1 VSVTK
6 RFNVTRREGYFAW
19 GGSAFAAAAFSLH
32 PVNGGFVRLVWLAT
46 LIAFLV
52 LSVVLWRRSRWPYVV
67 AAMAIVIPAA
77 MLVLPGRA
85 FSRES
90 LRAAS
95 VEQLRSFE
103 GTRYIWGGES
113 RLGIDCSGLV
123 RQALIRSSL
132 KLGLSSLNGDLVRSA
147 LALWWFDSSALALRD
162 GYRGTTT
169 LLLQSPSINAVP
181 TQRLLPGD
189 FAVTSD
195 GIHVL
200 AYLGDNHW
208 IEADPELGR
217 VLAVDVPT
225 SNAWFGVPVHV
236 LRWRQLAE

>member
-1 VSVTK
+1 VRK
-6 RFNVTRREGYFAW
+6 RFNVTRREGYLAW
-19 GGSAFAAAAFSLH
+19 GGSAFAAAIFSLH

-52 LSVVLWRRSRWPYVV
+52 LSIVLWRRSRWPYVA
-67 AAMAIVIPAA
+67 AAMAVVIPATLLA
-77 MLVLPGRA
+77 LPGRA
-85 FSRES
+85 FSPAA

-95 VEQLRSFE
+95 VDELHSFE
-103 GTRYIWGGES
+103 GTRYIWGGEG

-132 KLGLSSLNGDLVRSA
+132 KMGLPSLNGDLVRSA
-147 LALWWFDSSALALRD
+147 LSLWWFDSSALALRD

-169 LLLQSPSINAVP
+169 LLLEAPSINTVP
-181 TQRLLPGD
+181 TERLLPGD

-200 AYLGDNHW
+200 AYLGANHW

-217 VLAVDVPT
+217 VLTVDVPT
-225 SNAWFGVPVHV
+225 SNEWFGVPVHV
-236 LRWRQLAE
+236 LRWRQLGK